1 MTGARLVAEHLTF
14 GECWKLLGQVEV
26 GRLAVSGVGGV
37 DVFPVNHRVAGER
50 LLFRT
55 GAGTK
60 LVSLLVDHA
69 VAFEVDGWNEH
80 EAWSVVLKGTAE
92 PLRDTAAVQQAEQ
105 LGLSPWA
112 PEADSVSVEITV
124 RSITG
129 RRFPR
134 PSRRE
139 AIWYA

>member
-1 MTGARLVAEHLTF
+1 MIAQHAVAEHLSDS
-14 GECWKLLGQVEV
+14 ECWKLLTQVEV
-26 GRLAVSGVGGV
+26 GRLAVSGIAGV
-37 DVFPVNHRVAGER
+37 DIFPVNHRAGNGR

-80 EAWSVVLKGTAE
+80 EAWSVVVKGAAA
-92 PLRDTAAVQQAEQ
+92 PILDPAAVRKAEQ
-105 LGLSPWA
+105 AGLPTWA
-112 PEADSVSVEITV
+112 PDADSVYVEITAAA
-124 RSITG
+124 ITG

-139 AIWYA
+139 PIWYA